1 MPMKWF
7 LDKAFTNDEAEV
19 LKTIAKTANEGIWI
33 IDINGDTLFV
43 NAKMAHA
50 LGYGIDELHNINI
63 YEIICEECE
72 ADIKKPKILEDRHEI
87 CLKHKSGQARVFSIN
102 TSTFFGPNGEYLGSL
117 GMLSD
122 ITDIKINAA
131 ELKRQ
136 KKILQSVMEAGNRL
150 FLEKD
155 ILKALEGVVATIGAG
170 FDATR
175 CCIYGK
181 GLLQSFIET
190 KIMQLAVYED
200 KDARLC
206 GKNYDFFKLVS
217 DEEKFA
223 DVFGSLNSGICYE
236 GGITDPKEPMSSF
249 AGYGIGYVFIVPL
262 FIGDELWGFFGIG
275 KGLKHQPLDREQKSA
290 LEAMSK
296 NIASSVEKF
305 FVTKQLGNAKLE
317 LLCVNQNLEAA
328 AMMAINDKLKIEQE
342 NLNRQK
348 ELFAIKEK
356 YHLLQQDDAYN
367 KQIKILVDDLS
378 HKRVDG
384 FLFES
389 FYKPLDILSGD
400 IYGMIKISESSFFLY
415 IIDAMGKGLS
425 ASVTAIIS
433 ASFINNMVDVAAKS
447 GSFMFRQSVEEY
459 QSFIKKQINEE
470 EMVCAVFVHIDDI
483 SKKIEIANFSMPEI
497 LLKRSNG
504 ELVAK
509 KANNYPITSYFS
521 GVNIDSFCCADVEGI
536 LISSD
541 GLKDTKTQDGGV
553 YKDSLYK
560 DFLESAT
567 KNIFLKKLFSKA
579 LNPEDDLTFIFLSRY
594 NPSVKLK
601 NEFEILPSIEAIV
614 ECVDVKLRS
623 ELSGYFDG
631 KTLMQVEY
639 ALNELLM
646 NALEH
651 GTLNISYTH
660 KHALLESHM
669 FDEFL
674 EENIQKIENAFDK
687 KIKISLEEVLLKNR
701 KAVIIRI
708 KDKGTGF
715 DVGTTLKSL
724 SLDKNLRFNGRGI
737 LMSDNVLDALF
748 YNEAGNEA
756 SMIKFL
762 EGN

>member
-19 LKTIAKTANEGIWI
+19 LKTIAETANEGIWI

-50 LGYGIDELHNINI
+50 LGYGTDELHNVNI
-63 YEIICEECE
+63 YDIVCEECE

-87 CLKHKSGQARVFSIN
+87 CLKHKNGQTRVFSIN
-102 TSTFFGPNGEYLGSL
+102 SSAFFGKNGEYLGSL

-136 KKILQSVMEAGNRL
+136 KRILQSVMEAGNRL

-155 ILKALEGVVATIGAG
+155 ILKALEGVVAIIGAG

-175 CCIYGK
+175 CFIYGK
-181 GLLQSFIET
+181 GLLQSFIQT
-190 KIMQLAVYED
+190 KMMQLAVYED
-200 KDARLC
+200 KNARLS
-206 GKNYDFFKLVS
+206 GKNYDFFELVR
-217 DEEKFA
+217 DNERFA
-223 DVFGSLNSGICYE
+223 DVFGSLNSGVCYE
-236 GGITDPKEPMSSF
+236 GGITDKGEPMSSF
-249 AGYGIGYVFIVPL
+249 VGYGIGYVFIAPL
-262 FIGDELWGFFGIG
+262 FVGDELWGFFGIG
-275 KGLKHQPLDREQKSA
+275 KGLEYQPLGVEQKSA

-296 NIASSVEKF
+296 NIASAVEKF
-305 FVTKQLGNAKLE
+305 FVTKQLDNAKLE
-317 LLCVNQNLEAA
+317 LLCINQNLEAA
-328 AMMAINDKLKIEQE
+328 AMMAIKEKLKIEQE
-342 NLNRQK
+342 NLNKQK

-378 HKRVDG
+378 HKKLDG

-400 IYGMIKISESSFFLY
+400 IYGMIKISKSSFFLY

-433 ASFINNMVDVAAKS
+433 ASFINNAVDVASKS
-447 GSFMFRQSVEEY
+447 GSFIFRRIIEEY
-459 QSFIKKQINEE
+459 QSFIKKQINDE
-470 EMVCAVFVHIDDI
+470 EMVCAVFVHIDDA
-483 SKKIEIANFSMPEI
+483 SQKIEMANFSMPEI
-497 LLKRSNG
+497 LLKRLDG
-504 ELVAK
+504 ELIVK

-521 GVNIDSFCCADVEGI
+521 GVNIDSFCCVDIEGM

-541 GLKDTKTQDGGV
+541 GLKDTKTQDGRA
-553 YKDSLYK
+553 YKEHLYK
-560 DFLESAT
+560 DFLESPT

-579 LNPEDDLTFIFLSRY
+579 LNPEDDLTFLFLSRY
-594 NPSVKLK
+594 NPEIRRKI
-601 NEFEILPSIEAIV
+601 EFEVLPSIEAIV
-614 ECVDVKLRS
+614 ECVDVELRG

-651 GTLNISYTH
+651 GILNISYTH
-660 KHALLESHM
+660 KHVLLESHIY
-669 FDEFL
+669 DEFL
-674 EENIQKIENAFDK
+674 EESIQRIENAPEK

-708 KDKGTGF
+708 KDKGSGF

-756 SMIKFL
+756 GMIKFL